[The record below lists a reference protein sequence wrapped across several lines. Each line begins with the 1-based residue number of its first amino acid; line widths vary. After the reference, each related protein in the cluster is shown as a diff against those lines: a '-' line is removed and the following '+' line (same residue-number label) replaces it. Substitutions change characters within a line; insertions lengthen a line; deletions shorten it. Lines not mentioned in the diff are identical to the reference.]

1 MTWSRGGWLHVAV
14 TPVTDGMN
22 AKAAGDV
29 PARATAWLKVRRGGH
44 CRTSGTETVLGFR
57 SGSRTS
63 VLHCRRHRTAGPI
76 RTGGPAEAVAPLRPR
91 LATVERLLH
100 EDLELER
107 E

>member
-44 CRTSGTETVLGFR
+44 CRTSGTEIVLGFR

-63 VLHCRRHRTAGPI
+63 ELHCQRHTTAGPI
-76 RTGGPAEAVAPLRPR
+76 RTGVPAESIAAL
-91 LATVERLLH
+91 
-100 EDLELER
+100 
-107 E
+107 